1 MVEAVDVV
9 AVTMQVTLEAV
20 GFIANRGP
28 REGTAW
34 HSDVGVHKEL
44 QVITSLDVFIHDGMA
59 SERASSCNHTVGY
72 SLGRR
77 VQQAEVEEVLQLG
90 SSVGGICN
98 INLALALHILVIHI
112 VVVLHVFHHLCQVV
126 VVGHAHL
133 YMVRIGLAE
142 VCLRIVSEIE
152 AILIPVE
159 RVEGRH
165 VVNAID
171 MTLGISN
178 LLEEFP
184 AATRHLVC
192 TWCYMRFT
200 DADERARQHNLR
212 CLDVLD
218 GRNTTLEHD
227 MDVHYVA
234 LTNRSDV
241 CTADI
246 AFFVVILIDHGD
258 DLLLREVEDI

>member
-1 MVEAVDVV
+1 M
-9 AVTMQVTLEAV
+9 
-20 GFIANRGP
+20 F
-28 REGTAW
+28 
-34 HSDVGVHKEL
+34 
-44 QVITSLDVFIHDGMA
+44 
-59 SERASSCNHTVGY
+59 
-72 SLGRR
+72 
-77 VQQAEVEEVLQLG
+77 QLC
-90 SSVGGICN
+90 STIGGIGD
-98 INLALALHILVIHI
+98 IYLAFAFDVLVVDI

-142 VCLRIVSEIE
+142 VCLRIVSEVVT
-152 AILIPVE
+152 ILIPVE

-184 AATRHLVC
+184 ATARHLVG
-192 TWCYMRFT
+192 TWCHMRFT

-218 GRNTTLEHD
+218 GRNTALELQVDVDD
-227 MDVHYVA
+227 MA

-241 CTADI
+241 CTTDI
-246 AFFVVILIDHGD
+246 TFFIVILIDHGD
-258 DLLLREVEDI
+258 DLLLREVEDV